1 MQPRKISVRRCTGC
15 GEGRPKKE
23 LVRIVRSPEG
33 EISLDLTGKKPGRGA
48 YICPKTACM
57 NKARKAKRLENA
69 FGTQIPPEV
78 YELLEQQVAAA
89 EQEAGHAEN

>member
-1 MQPRKISVRRCTGC
+1 MCGTGW
-15 GEGRPKKE
+15 
-23 LVRIVRSPEG
+23 
-33 EISLDLTGKKPGRGA
+33 GA